1 MESQHRLD
9 DTKSWDGD
17 EDLEEMSFIFKTYKI
32 RFFGLTV
39 IALSNIVSSMNWL
52 SVAPVPDSS
61 KEFLGISLTEIN
73 WFSNVF
79 MLVYLFAGPL
89 SSWSYDRFGIK
100 LGLVIGAVLQALG
113 AWLRYFSVF
122 VNDPTGRFALAMIGQ
137 VVCAIGQPFI
147 LNICTP
153 YAALWFS
160 ADGRGTATMVGGIAN
175 SIGMAVA
182 SLILPAIVT
191 SADTVPTGFLVIACA
206 TTACAIPAFF
216 VPKKPKSPPSYS
228 ASSKNKFAISFGQ
241 SLRELA
247 SNWNYL
253 IIMVSFGVLCGLA
266 SAFTSI
272 LTQIVAPYGISAD
285 DAGFLGAAF
294 IIAGLV
300 GAIITGIFIDKTGR
314 HKLVMKIYVPIDGA
328 LYLAFYFVVIKELGY
343 DAMMAICVLLGF
355 FTFSLLPVCLE
366 LSVESSYP
374 ISESISSSLLWMCSQ
389 VLGLI
394 ILSVMDALRDAQNKY
409 TNGLIFV
416 TCVAF
421 PITILTTIYN
431 SPNKRLEFEER
442 NKGSN

>member
-1 MESQHRLD
+1 MFSC
-9 DTKSWDGD
+9 W
-17 EDLEEMSFIFKTYKI
+17 FICLLAHFLV
-32 RFFGLTV
+32 GLM
-39 IALSNIVSSMNWL
+39 IV
-52 SVAPVPDSS
+52 
-61 KEFLGISLTEIN
+61 
-73 WFSNVF
+73 
-79 MLVYLFAGPL
+79 LVLR
-89 SSWSYDRFGIK
+89 W
-100 LGLVIGAVLQALG
+100 LVIGAMLQALG
-113 AWLRYFSVF
+113 SWLRYFSVF
-122 VNDPTGRFALAMIGQ
+122 INDPTGRFALAMIGQ

-191 SADTVPTGFLVIACA
+191 TADTVPTGFLVIACA

-216 VPKKPKSPPSYS
+216 VPKKPKTPPSYS

-253 IIMVSFGVLCGLA
+253 VIMVSFGILCGLA

-272 LTQIVAPYGISAD
+272 LTQIVAPYGINAD

-300 GAIITGIFIDKTGR
+300 GAIVTGIFIDKTGR
-314 HKLVMKIYVPIDGA
+314 HKLVMKVYVPIDGA
-328 LYLAFYFVVIKELGY
+328 LYLAFYFVVVKELGY

-389 VLGLI
+389 VLGLV

-416 TCVAF
+416 VCVAF
-421 PITILTTIYN
+421 PVTILTTIYN